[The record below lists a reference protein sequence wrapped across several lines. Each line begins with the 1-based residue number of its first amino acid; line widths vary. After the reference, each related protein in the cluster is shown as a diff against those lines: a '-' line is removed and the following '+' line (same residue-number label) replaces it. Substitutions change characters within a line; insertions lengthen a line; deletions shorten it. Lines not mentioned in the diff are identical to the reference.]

1 MKTIVSA
8 SPKDTKLLA
17 SLEIRSES
25 YWGYRTYVYW
35 KRIWQ
40 NIVESCF

>member
-25 YWGYRTYVYW
+25 YWGYGFDFMD
-35 KRIWQ
+35 
-40 NIVESCF
+40 CC